1 MRACFLRLCRLLVVV
16 MTLPLSVME
25 MAGFCDVY
33 HRRLFPLLAFT
44 ITFSYNDKVHR
55 LKRELFRNMARF
67 ADSFGTLRL
76 LEIGCG
82 SGANFRF
89 YPNGCTVTCTDPNP
103 GFERYLR
110 RNMDANKHVT
120 YEGFLVVSGED
131 LRGIQ
136 DESVDVVVCTLV
148 LCSVKNVQ
156 KVLQEAQRVLRKVG
170 SFRPRVRMSV
180 AVQQLWSLTFKQKVM
195 RRLK

>member
-170 SFRPRVRMSV
+170 
-180 AVQQLWSLTFKQKVM
+180 
-195 RRLK
+195 